1 MGLRVESWC
10 VLAYEDGVATIRR
23 SFRPVPLDRES
34 LAPLVVEHAL
44 DAVIVIDAAGCILD
58 WNRRAEQC
66 LGWARE
72 QVLGRTLSETI
83 IPPRYREAHERGLWV
98 QRETG
103 HGAVLERRVELE
115 ALTRAGGEIPIELSI
130 TALGSGRSARFI
142 GFLRDLSAQRG
153 IEEKNRSLM
162 TELADTADRLRLALA
177 AAGAG
182 VWEWRADDR
191 HVHGDA
197 RWAEIW
203 GLPVRA
209 EGWPVRELM
218 ARILPEDRTPV
229 APVDEGGR
237 SLNVYRQRFR
247 IQLGTEVVPLVNFA
261 SIQRAATGDVVRL
274 VGVTQRE
281 ADSVPS

>member
-1 MGLRVESWC
+1 M
-10 VLAYEDGVATIRR
+10 ATIRR

-72 QVLGRTLSETI
+72 QILGRTLSETI

-115 ALTRAGGEIPIELSI
+115 ALTRAGKEIPIELSI
-130 TALGSGRSARFI
+130 TALGSGRNARFI
-142 GFLRDLSAQRG
+142 GFIRDLSEQRRM
-153 IEEKNRSLM
+153 EEANRHM
-162 TELADTADRLRLALA
+162 MAELADTADRLRLALA
-177 AAGAG
+177 AARAG
-182 VWEWRADDR
+182 VWEWRAGDR
-191 HVHGDA
+191 HVRGDA

-209 EGWPVRELM
+209 EGWPAKELM
-218 ARILPEDRTPV
+218 DRILPADR
-229 APVDEGGR
+229 APVTLEDEVGR

-247 IQLGTEVVPLVNFA
+247 IQLGAEVLVLVNFA
-261 SIQRAATGDVVRL
+261 SVERGATGDVVRL

-281 ADSVPS
+281 ADSAAIPDASKAVPEK